1 MPIVLC
7 FGEDAVFALTLG
19 VNSNP
24 MLRQTAEHV
33 FALADV
39 DSLIVDADFINAR
52 VFITI
57 SPTIAFQ
64 PFVCVFFISGSFV
77 IFHQNFLPS
86 FLSSLVFYKYYN
98 KIFV

>member
-1 MPIVLC
+1 MPMVLG
-7 FGEDAVFALTLG
+7 FGKNAVFAFALG
-19 VNSNP
+19 VDSNP
-24 MLRQTAEHV
+24 MLREAAEHI

-86 FLSSLVFYKYYN
+86 F
-98 KIFV
+98 